1 MSPRMVLLF
10 EFHFETE
17 FFEFKFEF
25 NCLNQLFKKKPFP
38 LFSAQPKPSL
48 LFSPAAQPKPA
59 QNFPNPA
66 QSAPP
71 LPHRPTGG
79 PRPSG
84 PSSSSGSSGTPAQ
97 GVPAMHAPPL
107 LAVIRTPT
115 RRGPGPI
122 YSAAWTPLDP
132 SVEVAATAFA

>member
-17 FFEFKFEF
+17 FFEFKFEL
-25 NCLNQLFKKKPFP
+25 NYLNQLLKKEEEETFPSLFQPSPNP
-38 LFSAQPKPSL
+38 LF

-107 LAVIRTPT
+107 LAVIRTP
-115 RRGPGPI
+115 RHRGPGPI
-122 YSAAWTPLDP
+122 
-132 SVEVAATAFA
+132 